1 MEYKSNNTYVHKCH
15 VSLDATAIER
25 GMHKAS
31 FLATRYTVHY
41 VPDTPNKM
49 QLL

>member
-1 MEYKSNNTYVHKCH
+1 MEYESNNMYVYKRY
-15 VSLDATAIER
+15 VSLDATAIE
-25 GMHKAS
+25 GGLHKAS
-31 FLATRYTVHY
+31 FLATSYTVHY